1 MKDLLTDSS
10 LSVGILRMALTML
23 PLFLGVMLLVWI
35 VRFIRSLCDRLDSIE
50 DKLEL
55 VLLHLESTKKSD
67 GVKKDKSE

>member
-1 MKDLLTDSS
+1 
-10 LSVGILRMALTML
+10 MALTML